1 MSELTGQAD
10 LSRRFGGLDRLYGEG
25 AHVFLNT
32 QVHAMVVGLGGVG
45 SWAAEALARSGVGR
59 ITLVDLD
66 HVAESNIN
74 RQIQACDATLGQE
87 KIKALAEHIHSY
99 FPSCEF
105 SLVDAFLEPDN
116 AQDLLT
122 RFAQSDAP
130 HKVLLD
136 CCDNVRAKVAMVTWA
151 KRLGIAVVLSGS
163 AGGKSKP
170 WLVQPADL
178 RDTTNDPLLA
188 KVRYT
193 LRREHGYAKD
203 PKKKLGVPVFYSAE
217 QVTRS
222 EVCEPAA
229 GLNCAG
235 YGSVVTVTATMGMQM
250 AAWAIS
256 NAIARA
262 NSSARDSEAGR
273 APSA

>member
-1 MSELTGQAD
+1 MSASASPEVHD
-10 LSRRFGGLDRLYGEG
+10 LSRRFGGLDRLYGDG
-25 AHVFLNT
+25 AHTFLNS
-32 QVHAMVVGLGGVG
+32 QVHAMVVGVGGVG
-45 SWAAEALARSGVGR
+45 SWAVEALSRSGVGR
-59 ITLVDLD
+59 ITLVDMD

-74 RQIQACDATLGQE
+74 RQIQASDPTLGQE
-87 KIKALAEHIHSY
+87 KIKALADHIHGY
-99 FPSCEF
+99 FPTSQIT
-105 SLVDAFLEPDN
+105 LVDAFLEPDN
-116 AQDLLT
+116 AQTLLEH
-122 RFAQSDAP
+122 FAAAP
-130 HKVLLD
+130 GAYKVLLD

-151 KRLGIAVVLSGS
+151 KRLGLPVVLSGS

-203 PKKKLGVPVFYSAE
+203 PKKKLGVPVFYSVE
-217 QVTRS
+217 QVKRAET
-222 EVCEPAA
+222 CEPSA

-250 AAWAIS
+250 AAWAIAHALAQRS
-256 NAIARA
+256 KT
-262 NSSARDSEAGR
+262 
-273 APSA
+273 

>member
-1 MSELTGQAD
+1 MSEQGIQAD

-32 QVHAMVVGLGGVG
+32 QVHAMVVGVGGVG

-74 RQIQACDATLGQE
+74 RQIQASDATLGQE
-87 KIKALAEHIHSY
+87 KIKALTNHIHSY
-99 FPSCEF
+99 FPSCQVTQID
-105 SLVDAFLEPDN
+105 SFLEPDN

-122 RFAQSDAP
+122 GFAQSDAAY
-130 HKVLLD
+130 KVLLD
-136 CCDNVRAKVAMVTWA
+136 CCDNVRAKVAMATWA

-170 WLVQPADL
+170 WLIQPADL

-193 LRREHGYAKD
+193 LRREHGYTKE
-203 PKKKLGVPVFYSAE
+203 PRKKLGVPVFYSAE
-217 QVTRS
+217 QVTRN

-256 NAIARA
+256 QAISQ
-262 NSSARDSEAGR
+262 NIQAGLK
-273 APSA
+273 PSV

>member
-1 MSELTGQAD
+1 MHASPVDTD
-10 LSRRFGGLDRLYGEG
+10 LSRRFGGLDRLYGDG
-25 AHVFLNT
+25 AHHFLNT
-32 QVHAMVVGLGGVG
+32 RVHAMVVGVGGVG
-45 SWAAEALARSGVGR
+45 SWAAEALARSGVGN
-59 ITLVDLD
+59 ITLVDMD

-74 RQIQACDATLGQE
+74 RQIQACDATLGLE
-87 KIKALAEHIHSY
+87 KIKALADHIHGY
-99 FPSCEF
+99 FPECQIT
-105 SLVDAFLEPDN
+105 LVDAFLEPDN
-116 AQDLLT
+116 AQALLGQ
-122 RFAQSDAP
+122 FAAASGA

-136 CCDNVRAKVAMVTWA
+136 CCDNVRAKVAMVNWA
-151 KRLGIAVVLSGS
+151 KRLAIPLVLSGS

-217 QVTRS
+217 QVKRS
-222 EVCEPAA
+222 ETCEPAA

-235 YGSVVTVTATMGMQM
+235 YGSVVTLTASMGMQM
-250 AAWAIS
+250 AAWAIAHALEKRS
-256 NAIARA
+256 KL
-262 NSSARDSEAGR
+262 
-273 APSA
+273 